1 MSASIVFGGAGQDAF
16 ENRLAQTRKELQMM
30 QETAAYEAEYV
41 RTTTF
46 AQAAHTH
53 THTHTQACVHSWGCC
68 GGTDYACTLEAV
80 QVAVVWWLL
89 ALPASGLPLQLQRR
103 LPRLH
108 ALGGL
113 PAAPLRSL
121 RIWAPRSSKRTYR
134 DAA

>member
-53 THTHTQACVHSWGCC
+53 TVTHTRTHRLAFTAG
-68 GGTDYACTLEAV
+68 A
-80 QVAVVWWLL
+80 AVVARTMRANLKLFKLL
-89 ALPASGLPLQLQRR
+89 LFGGCRPSLRQGCRCGCSEGCQDCTHWAGSRQRR
-103 LPRLH
+103 CG
-108 ALGGL
+108 A
-113 PAAPLRSL
+113 
-121 RIWAPRSSKRTYR
+121 
-134 DAA
+134 